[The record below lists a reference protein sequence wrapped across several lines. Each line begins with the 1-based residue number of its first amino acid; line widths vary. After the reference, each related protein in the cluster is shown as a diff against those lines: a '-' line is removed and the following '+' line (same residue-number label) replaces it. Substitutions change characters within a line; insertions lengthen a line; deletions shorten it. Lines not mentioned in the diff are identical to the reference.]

1 MSDPFEAVY
10 EEIIH
15 DHYKRPKYRRSLD
28 GQPFVENPSCGD
40 KVRVSIR
47 VGEDGR
53 IADVAFD
60 GAGCSISMSSA
71 DILAQMLIGVTP
83 ERAREIISTF
93 LEVLRGEKDVDAL
106 DELGDAAAF
115 KGVARLPVRVKCAAL
130 AWRAALSQLDQQ
142 GHAAQI
148 D

>member
-1 MSDPFEAVY
+1 VSDPFESVY

-15 DHYKRPKYRRSLD
+15 DHYKRPKFKRSLE

-40 KVRVSIR
+40 KVRVSIKI
-47 VGEDGR
+47 GGDGR
-53 IADVAFD
+53 IADAAFD

-71 DILAQMLIGVTP
+71 DILAQMLIGMTP
-83 ERAREIISTF
+83 ERAHEIISTF
-93 LEVLRGEKDVDAL
+93 LKVLRGEKEVDAL

-130 AWRAALSQLDQQ
+130 AWRAALLQLDQQ
-142 GHAAQI
+142 GYAVEV